1 MSFVS
6 AIFAIQY
13 KKLEPMDNIASI
25 LKILEEHYKGVWML
39 IFMLLAII
47 FVINWLARIFNL
59 GRFRNRGETGA
70 KVDRDRIIAD
80 FMARLIN
87 DFRHLLALV
96 IVVIF
101 FSLVFYSM
109 AMSDKFEE
117 KMDALQ
123 MVIASFVGLL
133 GSIIGYYFGESAAR
147 RAQLTT
153 LPSTTTEGNVPETEP
168 IVEAP
173 VAKGIPTTE
182 NKNEQ

>member
-1 MSFVS
+1 M
-6 AIFAIQY
+6 
-13 KKLEPMDNIASI
+13 
-25 LKILEEHYKGVWML
+25 
-39 IFMLLAII
+39 
-47 FVINWLARIFNL
+47 
-59 GRFRNRGETGA
+59 
-70 KVDRDRIIAD
+70 DRDRIIAD
-80 FMARLIN
+80 FLARLIN

-123 MVIASFVGLL
+123 MVMASFGGLL

-147 RAQLTT
+147 RAQSTAI
-153 LPSTTTEGNVPETEP
+153 PSTTTEGNVPENEQP

-173 VAKGIPTTE
+173 VAKGIPTNE
-182 NKNEQ
+182 NKTE